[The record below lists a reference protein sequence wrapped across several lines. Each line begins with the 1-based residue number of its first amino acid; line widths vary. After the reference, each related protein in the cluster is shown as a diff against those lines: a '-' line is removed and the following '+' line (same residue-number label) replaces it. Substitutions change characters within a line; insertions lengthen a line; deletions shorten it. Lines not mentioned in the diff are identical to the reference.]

1 MINSKKPK
9 YFISKFKNINCI
21 RTVTI
26 PNEENAISASKLK
39 DDLKKYCDDTVA
51 CLTVAEA
58 VKQISDKYPTARI
71 LITGSFYLSSEVLDN

>member
-1 MINSKKPK
+1 MRWRSFYK
-9 YFISKFKNINCI
+9 INCI

-39 DDLKKYCDDTVA
+39 DDLKKYCEDTVA
-51 CLTVAEA
+51 CSSVAEA
-58 VKQISDKYPTARI
+58 VKQISNKYPTARI